1 MLVALPSAI
10 AFGVTI
16 YSSLGPAQ
24 AATGAMAG
32 LLGAIALG
40 LVAGS
45 MGGAPRLISA
55 PCAPAAAV
63 LTAFAIEAMQRGVE
77 INGILLML
85 TVLGLMT
92 GALQVAFGALRL
104 GKLIEYMPYPVVSG
118 YLTGVGLIIIGSQLP
133 KLLGTPHGLKF
144 WHAVT
149 APALWNWQSLLIGAV
164 TAAVMVAAPR
174 LVKLVPAAIL
184 GLLAGV
190 STYFVL
196 ALAGQALLTPL
207 DNPLVIGPLGGGGGF
222 LDALSG
228 RWQAIGQLDVPA
240 LLMLIFPALTLAG
253 LLSIDT
259 LKTCLVLDAMTRSR
273 HNSNRELIAQGLGN
287 LASSAIGGM
296 PGAGTMG
303 ATLVN
308 LSSGAASRW
317 SGVFEGGMALL
328 AFVLLG
334 SLIAWVPVGALAA
347 ILIVIGTRML
357 DRHSLHF
364 LKSRSTLLDFAVIAT
379 VVGTALMVGLIA
391 ASLTGVVLAILLFV
405 REQIGGAVLRRRLLG
420 NQHFSKRVRSQAEME
435 ILAARGDCTAVC
447 ELQGA
452 LFFGTTNQLLTALE
466 PELKSRRFL
475 ILDFRRVQ
483 TVDVTAA
490 HMLEQVKDILSER
503 RGCLIFT
510 QIPQQLPSGRNIRQ
524 YLGEVGLIGDDG
536 TVKVFG
542 EIDEALEWA
551 EDQVIA
557 EAAMVAPG
565 EKVLDL
571 HELDVFRNRKPET
584 LHQLEQRMEKRSVR
598 AGEKIF
604 ARGDRGDEL
613 FLIRRGAV
621 RIVLPISE
629 TQTHHLG
636 TFGRGSFFGEMS
648 FLDGATRSADA
659 IAFTDTELY
668 ALSRQTFDQFA
679 EEHRKTGL
687 ALMEGLASVLSSRL
701 RYTNTELRALET

>member
-1 MLVALPSAI
+1 PSAI

-16 YSSLGPAQ
+16 YAALGAAQ

-45 MGGAPRLISA
+45 LGGAPRLISA

-63 LTAFAIEAMQRGVE
+63 LTAFALDAMQRGVA

-85 TVLGLMT
+85 TVLGLLT

-133 KLLGTPHGLKF
+133 KLLGTPLGLNI
-144 WHAVT
+144 WHALA
-149 APALWNWQSLLIGAV
+149 APALWRWQSLLIGFA

-174 LVKLVPAAIL
+174 FLKLIPAAIL

-190 STYFVL
+190 ATYFGL
-196 ALAGQALLTPL
+196 ALAGHALLTPL
-207 DNPLVIGPLGGGGGF
+207 DNPLVIGPLGGGAGGGF
-222 LDALSG
+222 LEALSG
-228 RWQAIGQLDVPA
+228 RWQALGEVDLA
-240 LLMLIFPALTLAG
+240 SLAMLIFPALTLAG

-273 HNSNRELIAQGLGN
+273 HNSNRELLGQGCGN
-287 LASSAIGGM
+287 LVASAIGGM

-308 LSSGAASRW
+308 LSSGGSSRW
-317 SGVFEGGMALL
+317 SSIFEGALALL

-347 ILIVIGTRML
+347 ILIVIGSRML

-379 VVGTALMVGLIA
+379 VVGTALLVGLIA

-452 LFFGTTNQLLTALE
+452 LFFGTTNQLLTALD
-466 PELKSRRFL
+466 PDLKSRRFL

-490 HMLEQVKDILSER
+490 HMLEQVKDILAER
-503 RGCLIFT
+503 NGCLIFT
-510 QIPQQLPSGRNIRQ
+510 QIPQRLPSGRDIRQ

-536 TVKVFG
+536 AVKVFG
-542 EIDEALEWA
+542 EIDDALEWA

-557 EAAMVAPG
+557 EAAMTSSG

-584 LHQLEQRMEKRSVR
+584 LNQLEQRMEKRSVR

-604 ARGDRGDEL
+604 SRGDDGDEL

-668 ALSRQTFDQFA
+668 ALSRQTFDAFA